1 MYSAMLHKLVT
12 LLVKLYI
19 SFTWHVCRM
28 EQINLTQCSLRNKPI
43 RYWRIQI
50 WITMHATCMHKYQ
63 DNNCLFFSMQHDF
76 CTYLQIEYA
85 EMDSSSTR
93 LKEVAFS
100 LPATMQEIPHGEPVL
115 RICSL
120 VDSTLI
126 TAQEDGQISFW
137 SPEFKLKRSKM
148 VFVRHMFL
156 FCSI

>member
-1 MYSAMLHKLVT
+1 
-12 LLVKLYI
+12 
-19 SFTWHVCRM
+19 
-28 EQINLTQCSLRNKPI
+28 
-43 RYWRIQI
+43 
-50 WITMHATCMHKYQ
+50 MHATWINRHQ
-63 DNNCLFFSMQHDF
+63 DSNGLFFSMQHDF

-85 EMDSSSTR
+85 ELDSSSTR

-115 RICSL
+115 RIYSL

-137 SPEFKLKRSKM
+137 SPEFKIKRSKM
-148 VFVRHMFL
+148 VFVCHVFL